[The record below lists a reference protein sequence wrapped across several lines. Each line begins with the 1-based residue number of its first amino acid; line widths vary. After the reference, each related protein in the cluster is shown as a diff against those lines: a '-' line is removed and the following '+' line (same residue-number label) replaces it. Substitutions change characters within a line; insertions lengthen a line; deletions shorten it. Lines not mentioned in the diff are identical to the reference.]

1 MLPATL
7 ITDEKKYTLPLMLKQ
22 MIMSVDS
29 TSGTAATPDNAI
41 MAAIVISTIPL
52 LIIYMFAQRFLMEG
66 INMGAVKG

>member
-7 ITDEKKYTLPLMLKQ
+7 ITDEGKYTMPLMLKQ
-22 MIMSVDS
+22 MIMSVES
-29 TSGTAATPDNAI
+29 TSGSEVVPNNAI

-52 LIIYMFAQRFLMEG
+52 LIIYVFAQKFLMEG